1 MTRLEKTFNDW
12 DRQATDLLQSL
23 HEHDALERQCH
34 ERYMASQVEL
44 REALEQLEKAIRS

>member
-1 MTRLEKTFNDW
+1 MTRLEAAHLEF
-12 DRQATDLLQSL
+12 DRLSTDLLQSL

-44 REALEQLEKAIRS
+44 REALEQLWEKVK